1 MLATKFN
8 RAIMF
13 IEQGYKGNIGLWKYW
28 IPILGFSALM
38 AVNYVMTINSPI
50 DVDVMMKD
58 VIDKIGLNAFFI
70 LAIGPLVAGFFI
82 ILGWVY
88 LVHGQS
94 ITSLTTSR
102 KKIDWKRVLFAFL
115 LWGGITTLMMFAD
128 IMMSPDDYVLN
139 FKPIPFLILLVM
151 AVVLVPLQTSFEE
164 YMFRGHLMQGLGIMA
179 KNRWVPLVVTS
190 SLFGIMH
197 AANPEVGKIGY
208 GIMVFYI
215 GTGFFLGILT
225 LMDEGLE
232 LALGFHAANNLTAAL
247 LVTADW
253 TAFQTNSVY
262 KDVSEPILGWD
273 IFIPVLIIYPILL
286 LIFSKKYG
294 WSNWKE
300 RLTGKV
306 MDKDVYLAQQTDG
319 SNI

>member
-1 MLATKFN
+1 
-8 RAIMF
+8 MF

-38 AVNYVMTINSPI
+38 IVNYIMTINSPV
-50 DVDVMMKD
+50 DVDVMMKNF
-58 VIDKIGLNAFFI
+58 IDAVGLNVFFI
-70 LAIGPLVAGFFI
+70 LAIGPLVAGLFI

-94 ITSLTTSR
+94 LTSLTTSR
-102 KKIDWKRVLFAFL
+102 KKVDWKRVLFAFL
-115 LWGGITTLMMFAD
+115 LWSGITALMIFGD
-128 IMMSPDDYVLN
+128 ILMSPEDYVFN
-139 FKPIPFLILLVM
+139 FKPIPFLILVIM
-151 AVVLVPLQTSFEE
+151 AVILIPLQTSFEE

-179 KNRWVPLVVTS
+179 KNRWVPLIITS
-190 SLFGIMH
+190 ILFGIMH
-197 AANPEVGKIGY
+197 AANPEVGKLGY
-208 GIMVFYI
+208 GIMIFYI

-253 TAFQTNSVY
+253 TAFQTNSIY
-262 KDVSEPILGWD
+262 KDVSEPTFGWD
-273 IFIPVLIIYPILL
+273 ILIPVLVIYPILL
-286 LIFSKKYG
+286 WVFSKKYG
-294 WSNWKE
+294 WSNWKD

-306 MDKDVYLAQQTDG
+306 MSKDVYLAQNTEEAHV
-319 SNI
+319 

>member
-1 MLATKFN
+1 
-8 RAIMF
+8 MF

-38 AVNYVMTINSPI
+38 VVNYIMTINSPV
-50 DVDVMMKD
+50 DVDVMMKQ
-58 VIDKIGLNAFFI
+58 VIDKLGLNIFFI

-102 KKIDWKRVLFAFL
+102 KKVDWKRVLFAFL
-115 LWGGITTLMMFAD
+115 LWGGITMLMMLAD

-139 FKPIPFLILLVM
+139 FKPIPFLILMVM
-151 AVVLVPLQTSFEE
+151 AIVLVPLQTSFEE

-190 SLFGIMH
+190 VLFGVMH

-253 TAFQTNSVY
+253 TAFQTNSIY
-262 KDVSEPILGWD
+262 KDVSQPTLGWD
-273 IFIPVLIIYPILL
+273 IFIPVLVIYPILL

-306 MDKDVYLAQQTDG
+306 LDKEVYLAQHTNG
-319 SNI
+319 SDV

>member
-1 MLATKFN
+1 
-8 RAIMF
+8 MF

-28 IPILGFSALM
+28 IPILGFSALIV
-38 AVNYVMTINSPI
+38 VNYIMTINSPI
-50 DVDVMMKD
+50 DVDVMMKNF
-58 VIDKIGLNAFFI
+58 IDKVGLNVFFI
-70 LAIGPLVAGFFI
+70 IAIGPLVAGFFI

-94 ITSLTTSR
+94 LTSLTTSR
-102 KKIDWKRVLFAFL
+102 KKVDWKRVLFAFL
-115 LWGGITTLMMFAD
+115 LWGGITALMIGAD
-128 IMMSPDDYVLN
+128 IVLSPEDYVFN
-139 FKPIPFLILLVM
+139 FKPIPFLILVVM
-151 AVVLVPLQTSFEE
+151 AVILVPLQTSFEE

-179 KNRWVPLVVTS
+179 KNRWVPLIITS
-190 SLFGIMH
+190 ILFGIMH
-197 AANPEVGKIGY
+197 AANPEVGKLGY

-253 TAFQTNSVY
+253 TAFQTNSIY
-262 KDVSEPILGWD
+262 KDVSEPTFGWD
-273 IFIPVLIIYPILL
+273 ILIPVLVIYPILL
-286 LIFSKKYG
+286 WVFSKKYG
-294 WSNWKE
+294 WKNWKD

-306 MDKDVYLAQQTDG
+306 MSKDVYLAQNTEEAHV
-319 SNI
+319 

>member
-1 MLATKFN
+1 
-8 RAIMF
+8 MF

-38 AVNYVMTINSPI
+38 VVNYIMTINSPV
-50 DVDVMMKD
+50 DVDVMMKQ
-58 VIDKIGLNAFFI
+58 VIDKLGLNIFFI

-82 ILGWVY
+82 ILGWVF

-102 KKIDWKRVLFAFL
+102 KKVDWKRVLFAFL
-115 LWGGITTLMMFAD
+115 LWGGITMLMMLAD

-139 FKPIPFLILLVM
+139 FKPIPFLILLIM
-151 AVVLVPLQTSFEE
+151 AIVLVPLQTSFEE

-190 SLFGIMH
+190 VLFGVMH

-253 TAFQTNSVY
+253 TAFQTNSIY
-262 KDVSEPILGWD
+262 KDVSQPTLGWD
-273 IFIPVLIIYPILL
+273 IFIPVLVIYPILL

-306 MDKDVYLAQQTDG
+306 LDKEVYLAQHTNG
-319 SNI
+319 SDV

>member
-1 MLATKFN
+1 
-8 RAIMF
+8 MF

-38 AVNYVMTINSPI
+38 IVNYIMTINSPV
-50 DVDVMMKD
+50 DVDVMMKNF
-58 VIDKIGLNAFFI
+58 IDAVGLNVFFI
-70 LAIGPLVAGFFI
+70 LAIGPLVAGLFI

-94 ITSLTTSR
+94 LTSLTTSR
-102 KKIDWKRVLFAFL
+102 KKVDWKRVLFAFL
-115 LWGGITTLMMFAD
+115 LWSGITALMIFGD
-128 IMMSPDDYVLN
+128 ILMSPEDYVFN
-139 FKPIPFLILLVM
+139 FKPIPFLILVIM
-151 AVVLVPLQTSFEE
+151 AVILIPLQTSFEE

-179 KNRWVPLVVTS
+179 KNRWVPLIITS
-190 SLFGIMH
+190 ILFGIMH
-197 AANPEVGKIGY
+197 AANPEVGKLGY
-208 GIMVFYI
+208 GIMIFYI

-253 TAFQTNSVY
+253 TAFQTNSIY
-262 KDVSEPILGWD
+262 KDVSEPTFGWD
-273 IFIPVLIIYPILL
+273 ILIPVLVIYPILL
-286 LIFSKKYG
+286 WVFSKKYG
-294 WSNWKE
+294 WSNWKD

-306 MDKDVYLAQQTDG
+306 MTKDVYLAQ
-319 SNI
+319 NKEEAHV

>member
-1 MLATKFN
+1 
-8 RAIMF
+8 MF
-13 IEQGYKGNIGLWKYW
+13 IEQGYKGNIGMWKYW
-28 IPILGFSALM
+28 IPIVGFSAM
-38 AVNYVMTINSPI
+38 MIANYITTVNSPV
-50 DVDVMMKD
+50 DVDVMMKS
-58 VIDKIGLNAFFI
+58 VIDKIGLNLFFV

-102 KKIDWKRVLFAFL
+102 KKVDWKRILFSFS
-115 LWGGITTLMMFAD
+115 LWGGITTVMMLAD
-128 IMMSPDDYVLN
+128 IMLSPEDYVFN
-139 FKPIPFLILLVM
+139 FKPIPFLILFVM
-151 AVVLVPLQTSFEE
+151 AIVMIPLQTSFEE
-164 YMFRGHLMQGLGIMA
+164 YMFRGHLMQGLGILA
-179 KNRWVPLVVTS
+179 RNRWVPLMVTS
-190 SLFGIMH
+190 VLFGVMH

-215 GTGFFLGILT
+215 GTGLFLGILT

-262 KDVSEPILGWD
+262 KDISSPTLGWD
-273 IFIPVLIIYPILL
+273 IFVPVLIIYPILL
-286 LIFSKKYG
+286 WIFSKKYG
-294 WSNWKE
+294 WTNWKE
-300 RLTGKV
+300 RLAGKV
-306 MDKDVYLAQQTDG
+306 MAKEVFLAQNLKETHV
-319 SNI
+319 

>member
-1 MLATKFN
+1 
-8 RAIMF
+8 MF

-38 AVNYVMTINSPI
+38 VVNYIMTINSPV
-50 DVDVMMKD
+50 DVDVMMKQ
-58 VIDKIGLNAFFI
+58 VIDKLGLNIFFI

-102 KKIDWKRVLFAFL
+102 KKVDWKRVLFAFL
-115 LWGGITTLMMFAD
+115 LWGGITMLMMLAD

-151 AVVLVPLQTSFEE
+151 AIVLVPLQTSFEE

-190 SLFGIMH
+190 VLFGVMH

-253 TAFQTNSVY
+253 TAFQTNSIY
-262 KDVSEPILGWD
+262 KDVSQPTLGWD
-273 IFIPVLIIYPILL
+273 IFIPVLVIYPILL

-306 MDKDVYLAQQTDG
+306 LDKEVYLAQHTNG
-319 SNI
+319 SDV

>member
-1 MLATKFN
+1 
-8 RAIMF
+8 MF

-38 AVNYVMTINSPI
+38 IVNYIMTINSPV
-50 DVDVMMKD
+50 DVDVMMKNF
-58 VIDKIGLNAFFI
+58 IDAVGLNVFFI
-70 LAIGPLVAGFFI
+70 LAIGPLVAGLFI

-94 ITSLTTSR
+94 LTSLTTSR
-102 KKIDWKRVLFAFL
+102 KKVDWKRVLFAFL
-115 LWGGITTLMMFAD
+115 LWSGITALMIFGD
-128 IMMSPDDYVLN
+128 ILMSPEDYVFN
-139 FKPIPFLILLVM
+139 FKPIPFLILVIM
-151 AVVLVPLQTSFEE
+151 AVILVPLQTSFEE

-179 KNRWVPLVVTS
+179 KNRWVPLIITS
-190 SLFGIMH
+190 ILFGIMH
-197 AANPEVGKIGY
+197 AANPEVGKLGY
-208 GIMVFYI
+208 GIMIFYI

-253 TAFQTNSVY
+253 TAFQTNSIY
-262 KDVSEPILGWD
+262 KDVSEPTFGWD
-273 IFIPVLIIYPILL
+273 ILIPVLVIYPILL
-286 LIFSKKYG
+286 WVFSKKYG
-294 WSNWKE
+294 WSNWKD

-306 MDKDVYLAQQTDG
+306 MTKDVYLAQ
-319 SNI
+319 NKEEAHV

>member
-1 MLATKFN
+1 
-8 RAIMF
+8 MF

-38 AVNYVMTINSPI
+38 VVNYIMTINSPV
-50 DVDVMMKD
+50 DVDVMMKNF
-58 VIDKIGLNAFFI
+58 IDTVGLNVFFI
-70 LAIGPLVAGFFI
+70 IAIGPLVAGFFI

-94 ITSLTTSR
+94 LTSLTTSR
-102 KKIDWKRVLFAFL
+102 KKVDWKRVLFAFL
-115 LWGGITTLMMFAD
+115 LWGGITALMIGAD
-128 IMMSPDDYVLN
+128 IVMSPEDYVFN
-139 FKPIPFLILLVM
+139 FKPIPFLILVVM
-151 AVVLVPLQTSFEE
+151 AVILVPLQTSFEE

-179 KNRWVPLVVTS
+179 KNRWVPLIITS
-190 SLFGIMH
+190 ILFGIMH
-197 AANPEVGKIGY
+197 AANPEVGKLGY

-253 TAFQTNSVY
+253 TAFQTNSIY
-262 KDVSEPILGWD
+262 KDVSEPTFGWD
-273 IFIPVLIIYPILL
+273 ILIPVLVIYPILL
-286 LIFSKKYG
+286 WVFSKKYG
-294 WSNWKE
+294 WKNWKD
-300 RLTGKV
+300 RLAGKV
-306 MDKDVYLAQQTDG
+306 MSRDVYLAQNTNDTDL
-319 SNI
+319 

>member
-1 MLATKFN
+1 
-8 RAIMF
+8 MF

-38 AVNYVMTINSPI
+38 VVNYIMTINSPV
-50 DVDVMMKD
+50 DVDVMMKNF
-58 VIDKIGLNAFFI
+58 IDKVGLNVFFV

-94 ITSLTTSR
+94 LTSLTTSR
-102 KKIDWKRVLFAFL
+102 KKVDWKRVLFAFL
-115 LWGGITTLMMFAD
+115 LWSGITALMIFGD
-128 IMMSPDDYVLN
+128 ILMSPEDYVFN
-139 FKPIPFLILLVM
+139 FKPIPFLILVVM
-151 AVVLVPLQTSFEE
+151 AVILVPLQTSFEE

-179 KNRWVPLVVTS
+179 KNRWVPLIVTS
-190 SLFGIMH
+190 IFFGIMH
-197 AANPEVGKIGY
+197 AANPEVGKLGY

-253 TAFQTNSVY
+253 TAFQTNSIY
-262 KDVSEPILGWD
+262 KDISEPTLGWD
-273 IFIPVLIIYPILL
+273 ILIPVLVIYPILL
-286 LIFSKKYG
+286 WVFSKKYG
-294 WSNWKE
+294 WSNWKD

-306 MDKDVYLAQQTDG
+306 MSRDVYLAQNTEEAHV
-319 SNI
+319 

>member
-262 KDVSEPILGWD
+262 KDLSEPILGWD

-306 MDKDVYLAQQTDG
+306 LDKDVYLAQQTDG

>member
-1 MLATKFN
+1 
-8 RAIMF
+8 MF
-13 IEQGYKGNIGLWKYW
+13 IEQGYKGNLGLWKYW
-28 IPILGFSALM
+28 VPILGFSAM
-38 AVNYVMTINSPI
+38 MVANYIMTINSPV
-50 DVDVMMKD
+50 DTDVMMKNI
-58 VIDKIGLNAFFI
+58 IDKIGLNAFFI
-70 LAIGPLVAGFFI
+70 LAIGPLVVGFFI

-102 KKIDWKRVLFAFL
+102 KKVDWKRILFAFS
-115 LWGGITTLMMFAD
+115 LWGGITAVMMLAD
-128 IMMSPDDYVLN
+128 IMLSPEDYVFN
-139 FKPIPFLILLVM
+139 FKPIPFLILFVM

-164 YMFRGHLMQGLGIMA
+164 YMFRGHLMQGLGILA
-179 KNRWVPLVVTS
+179 KNRWVPLIVTS
-190 SLFGIMH
+190 VLFGVMH

-232 LALGFHAANNLTAAL
+232 LAIGFHAANNLTAAL

-253 TAFQTNSVY
+253 TAFQTNSIY
-262 KDVSEPILGWD
+262 KDVSQPTLGWD
-273 IFIPVLIIYPILL
+273 IFIPVLVIYPILL

-294 WSNWKE
+294 WTDWKE

-306 MDKDVYLAQQTDG
+306 MDKEIFLAQNTEEAHV
-319 SNI
+319 

>member
-1 MLATKFN
+1 
-8 RAIMF
+8 MF

-38 AVNYVMTINSPI
+38 IVNYIMTINSPV
-50 DVDVMMKD
+50 DVDVMMKNF
-58 VIDKIGLNAFFI
+58 IDAVGLNVFFI
-70 LAIGPLVAGFFI
+70 LAIGPLVAGLFI

-94 ITSLTTSR
+94 LTSLTTSR
-102 KKIDWKRVLFAFL
+102 KKVDWKRVLFAFL
-115 LWGGITTLMMFAD
+115 LWSGITALMIFGD
-128 IMMSPDDYVLN
+128 ILMSPEDYVFN
-139 FKPIPFLILLVM
+139 FKPIPFLILVIM
-151 AVVLVPLQTSFEE
+151 AVILVPLQTSFEE

-179 KNRWVPLVVTS
+179 KNRWVPLIITS
-190 SLFGIMH
+190 ILFGIMH
-197 AANPEVGKIGY
+197 AANPEVGKLGY
-208 GIMVFYI
+208 GIMIFYI

-253 TAFQTNSVY
+253 TAFQTNSIY
-262 KDVSEPILGWD
+262 KDVSEPTFGWD
-273 IFIPVLIIYPILL
+273 ILIPVLVIYPILL
-286 LIFSKKYG
+286 WVFSKKYG
-294 WSNWKE
+294 WSNWKD

-306 MDKDVYLAQQTDG
+306 MSKDVYLAQNTEEAHV
-319 SNI
+319 

>member
-1 MLATKFN
+1 
-8 RAIMF
+8 MF

-38 AVNYVMTINSPI
+38 VVNYIMTINSPV
-50 DVDVMMKD
+50 DVDVMMKQ
-58 VIDKIGLNAFFI
+58 VIDKLGLNIFFI

-102 KKIDWKRVLFAFL
+102 KKVDWKRVLFAFL
-115 LWGGITTLMMFAD
+115 LWGGITMLMMLAD

-139 FKPIPFLILLVM
+139 FKPIPFLILLIM
-151 AVVLVPLQTSFEE
+151 AIVLVPLQTSFEE

-190 SLFGIMH
+190 VLFGVMH

-253 TAFQTNSVY
+253 TAFQTNSIY
-262 KDVSEPILGWD
+262 KDISQPTLGWD
-273 IFIPVLIIYPILL
+273 IFIPVLVIYPILL

-306 MDKDVYLAQQTDG
+306 LDKEVYLAQHING
-319 SNI
+319 SDV

>member
-1 MLATKFN
+1 
-8 RAIMF
+8 MF

-38 AVNYVMTINSPI
+38 VVNYIMTINSPV
-50 DVDVMMKD
+50 DVDVMMKNFIYK
-58 VIDKIGLNAFFI
+58 VGLNVFFI

-94 ITSLTTSR
+94 LTSLTTSR
-102 KKIDWKRVLFAFL
+102 KKVDWRRVLFAFL
-115 LWGGITTLMMFAD
+115 LWGGITALMIVGD
-128 IMMSPDDYVLN
+128 IVMSPEDYVFN
-139 FKPIPFLILLVM
+139 FKPIPFFILVVM
-151 AVVLVPLQTSFEE
+151 AVILVPLQTSFEE

-179 KNRWVPLVVTS
+179 KNRWVPLISTS
-190 SLFGIMH
+190 ILFGIMH
-197 AANPEVGKIGY
+197 AANPEVGKLGY

-253 TAFQTNSVY
+253 TAFQTNSIY
-262 KDVSEPILGWD
+262 KDVSEPTLGWD
-273 IFIPVLIIYPILL
+273 ILIPVLVIYPILL
-286 LIFSKKYG
+286 WVFSKKYG
-294 WSNWKE
+294 WSNWKD
-300 RLTGKV
+300 RLAGKV
-306 MDKDVYLAQQTDG
+306 MTKDVYLAQNANATD
-319 SNI
+319 I

>member
-1 MLATKFN
+1 
-8 RAIMF
+8 MF

-38 AVNYVMTINSPI
+38 IVNYIMTINSPV
-50 DVDVMMKD
+50 DVDVMMKNF
-58 VIDKIGLNAFFI
+58 IDAVGLNVFFI
-70 LAIGPLVAGFFI
+70 LAIGPLVAGLFI

-94 ITSLTTSR
+94 LTSLTTSR
-102 KKIDWKRVLFAFL
+102 KKVDWKRVLFAFL
-115 LWGGITTLMMFAD
+115 LWSGITALMIFGD
-128 IMMSPDDYVLN
+128 ILMSPEDYVFN
-139 FKPIPFLILLVM
+139 FKPIPFLILVIM
-151 AVVLVPLQTSFEE
+151 AVILIPLQTSFEE

-179 KNRWVPLVVTS
+179 KNRWVPLIITS
-190 SLFGIMH
+190 ILFGIMH
-197 AANPEVGKIGY
+197 AANPEVGKLGY
-208 GIMVFYI
+208 GIMIFYI

-253 TAFQTNSVY
+253 TAFQTNSIY
-262 KDVSEPILGWD
+262 KDVSEPTFGWD
-273 IFIPVLIIYPILL
+273 ILIPVLVIYPILL
-286 LIFSKKYG
+286 WVFSKKYG
-294 WSNWKE
+294 WSNWKD

-306 MDKDVYLAQQTDG
+306 MSKDVYLAQ
-319 SNI
+319 NKEEAHV

>member
-1 MLATKFN
+1 
-8 RAIMF
+8 MF
-13 IEQGYKGNIGLWKYW
+13 IEQGYKGKIGLWKYW
-28 IPILGFSALM
+28 VPILGFSALM
-38 AVNYVMTINSPI
+38 IVNYVMTINSPM
-50 DVDVMMKD
+50 DVDVMMKQ

-70 LAIGPLVAGFFI
+70 LAIGPLVAGFFV

-94 ITSLTTSR
+94 IISLTTSR
-102 KKIDWKRVLFAFL
+102 KKVDWKRILFAFL
-115 LWGGITTLMMFAD
+115 LWGGITTLMMLAD
-128 IMMSPDDYVLN
+128 IMMSPDDYVFN
-139 FKPIPFLILLVM
+139 FKPVPFFILLVM
-151 AVVLVPLQTSFEE
+151 AIVLVPLQTSFEE

-179 KNRWVPLVVTS
+179 RNRWVPLVATS
-190 SLFGIMH
+190 VLFGVMH

-253 TAFQTNSVY
+253 TAFQTNSIY
-262 KDVSEPILGWD
+262 KDVSQPTLGWD

-306 MDKDVYLAQQTDG
+306 VDKEVYLAQHTDG
-319 SNI
+319 SNV

>member
-1 MLATKFN
+1 
-8 RAIMF
+8 MF

-28 IPILGFSALM
+28 VPILGFSALM
-38 AVNYVMTINSPI
+38 VVNYIMTINSPV
-50 DVDVMMKD
+50 DVDVMMKNF
-58 VIDKIGLNAFFI
+58 IDTVGLNVFFI

-102 KKIDWKRVLFAFL
+102 KKVDWKRVLFAFL
-115 LWGGITTLMMFAD
+115 LWGGITALMIGAD
-128 IMMSPDDYVLN
+128 IVMSPEDYVFN
-139 FKPIPFLILLVM
+139 FKPIPFLILVVM
-151 AVVLVPLQTSFEE
+151 AVILVPLQTSFEE

-179 KNRWVPLVVTS
+179 KNRWVPLIITS
-190 SLFGIMH
+190 VLFGIMH
-197 AANPEVGKIGY
+197 AANPEVGKLGY

-253 TAFQTNSVY
+253 TAFQTNSIY
-262 KDVSEPILGWD
+262 KDVSEPTFGWD
-273 IFIPVLIIYPILL
+273 ILIPVLVIYPILL
-286 LIFSKKYG
+286 WVFSKKYG
-294 WSNWKE
+294 WKNWKD
-300 RLTGKV
+300 RLVGKV
-306 MDKDVYLAQQTDG
+306 MSKDVYLAQNTNDTDL
-319 SNI
+319 

>member
-1 MLATKFN
+1 
-8 RAIMF
+8 MF

-38 AVNYVMTINSPI
+38 VVNYMMTINSPVDI
-50 DVDVMMKD
+50 DVMMKGL
-58 VIDKIGLNAFFI
+58 IDKIGLNLFFI
-70 LAIGPLVAGFFI
+70 MAIGPLSAMFFI

-102 KKIDWKRVLFAFL
+102 KKVDWKRILFAFL
-115 LWGGITTLMMFAD
+115 LWGGITTLMMLGD
-128 IMMSPDDYVLN
+128 IMMSPDDYILN

-151 AVVLVPLQTSFEE
+151 AVILVPLQTSFEE

-179 KNRWVPLVVTS
+179 KNRWVPLAVTS
-190 SLFGIMH
+190 VLFGIMH

-208 GIMVFYI
+208 GIMIFYI

-253 TAFQTNSVY
+253 TAFQTNSIY
-262 KDVSEPILGWD
+262 KDVSEPTFGWD
-273 IFIPVLIIYPILL
+273 ILIPVLVIYPILL
-286 LIFSKKYG
+286 WVFSKKYG
-294 WSNWKE
+294 WKNWKD
-300 RLTGKV
+300 RLAGKV
-306 MDKDVYLAQQTDG
+306 MDKEVYLAQHNDG
-319 SNI
+319 SNV